1 MVNIM
6 KMRLPLSEEYNHLA
20 RLVGESDAWMNWS
33 GVFSWCQ
40 DKNPGRSAF
49 RATRGCTALREARGC
64 VTCRERTLMPGDVRS
79 ESVGFRPSFKAETD
93 IPDGQVCVVGTLFMN
108 GEPVRIPVCSKF
120 AASYVP
126 GTTLELRPALEDE
139 NFQVRAIRA
148 GGVLIAD
155 RVLLRNISWDD
166 IQEALAGD
174 KPAAHPL
181 RLGKMRFP
189 TCAEYDSLADTA
201 KEANGIMH
209 WKGIYSWC
217 QDVRPGWPS
226 SRVVRGSRLAR
237 YRSSC
242 IAANRYVDVGFRP
255 AFDTPGADALGPD
268 GTIVTVGTLYM
279 DGQPVKVPQNPVW
292 NGDILDYI
300 PGARLEMREAL
311 ADPAYQVKAILVGG
325 VLIADRVLLK
335 NISWNDIQGAL
346 ATPARRV
353 KIKSMRLP
361 SSEEWDRMID
371 ATLGVNSIVHWKGT
385 FSWCLNECADNH
397 DRRVTRGR
405 YAGRH
410 ADAYKSESRMVSVG
424 FRPVFDI
431 ENPKSIPEGEMVTVG
446 TLYMDGRPVPTNHNG
461 DMKLPAYIPGARL
474 ELRESA
480 EDPKYHVK
488 AIRAGDVLIG
498 DRVLLS
504 QISWDDLA
512 KLGFCGNKN
521 LKGET
526 IMKDT
531 TIIYLGNADDAYTIA
546 CSKQN
551 EKKVLNFLT
560 KRYPE
565 WAKEY
570 EGRELSL
577 WNKLLDTVEVMKDL
591 LEDDNLEL
599 LSKGNVA
606 AIRLRDEV
614 YGDSVVL
621 CSRENEER
629 VKAFLLKRYPKW
641 SGNCIGKTGLTPWND
656 VEDAVRDMKELLGD
670 GNLEFQPSCRDIPIP
685 TDPIKN

>member
-6 KMRLPLSEEYNHLA
+6 KMRLPLSEEYSHLA

-49 RATRGCTALREARGC
+49 RATRGCTALREARGS

-126 GTTLELRPALEDE
+126 GAALELRPALEDE

-155 RVLLRNISWDD
+155 RVLL
-166 IQEALAGD
+166 
-174 KPAAHPL
+174 
-181 RLGKMRFP
+181 
-189 TCAEYDSLADTA
+189 
-201 KEANGIMH
+201 
-209 WKGIYSWC
+209 
-217 QDVRPGWPS
+217 
-226 SRVVRGSRLAR
+226 
-237 YRSSC
+237 
-242 IAANRYVDVGFRP
+242 
-255 AFDTPGADALGPD
+255 
-268 GTIVTVGTLYM
+268 
-279 DGQPVKVPQNPVW
+279 
-292 NGDILDYI
+292 
-300 PGARLEMREAL
+300 
-311 ADPAYQVKAILVGG
+311 
-325 VLIADRVLLK
+325 K
-335 NISWNDIQGAL
+335 NISWNDIQEAL
-346 ATPARRV
+346 ATPVRRV
-353 KIKSMRLP
+353 EIKSVRLP

-371 ATLGVNSIVHWKGT
+371 AALGVNSVVHWKGT
-385 FSWCLNECADNH
+385 FSWCLDECADNH
-397 DRRVTRGR
+397 DRRVTRGC
-405 YAGRH
+405 YAGRY

-560 KRYPE
+560 KRYPK
-565 WAKEY
+565 WTKEY
-570 EGRELSL
+570 EGKESSL
-577 WNKLLDTVEVMKDL
+577 WNKLLDTVDVMKDL

-599 LSKGNVA
+599 LSKGNVT

-670 GNLEFQPSCRDIPIP
+670 GNLEFQHSCRDIPIP

>member
-1 MVNIM
+1 MVNIK
-6 KMRLPLSEEYNHLA
+6 KMRLPFSAEYTRLA
-20 RLVGESDAWMNWS
+20 ELIHESDVWMNWS
-33 GVFSWCQ
+33 TALSWCE
-40 DKNPGRSAF
+40 DKDPIHH
-49 RATRGCTALREARGC
+49 ALREARGGAAC
-64 VTCRERTLMPGDVRS
+64 KNQAFIPDDTRAETI
-79 ESVGFRPSFKAETD
+79 GFRPAFEADTD
-93 IPDGQVCVVGTLFMN
+93 IPDGQITIVGSLFMNGMPVKVPTGLTDTTEYIPGARLELRMAVEDENYWMSAIRAGDVLIADRVMLKNITWDECKGEIHNYESLPMRLPSSAEWKKTMTATGNDNRLLHWKDMYFWCQEMCRETSEAHVNGCSPWCCPDSIPANTRRRNIGFRPVVETGEDLRDGQSAIMGTLFMN
-108 GEPVRIPVCSKF
+108 GEPVLVSGDPTADGVIEKYISG
-120 AASYVP
+120 ASLEFRSPAINKP
-126 GTTLELRPALEDE
+126 GY
-139 NFQVRAIRA
+139 QVRGIKV
-148 GGVLIAD
+148 GDVMIAD
-155 RVLLRNISWDD
+155 RVLLRDISWEDAESN
-166 IQEALAGD
+166 IANHAA
-174 KPAAHPL
+174 PAEKAPL
-181 RLGKMRFP
+181 TIK
-189 TCAEYDSLADTA
+189 
-201 KEANGIMH
+201 
-209 WKGIYSWC
+209 
-217 QDVRPGWPS
+217 DV
-226 SRVVRGSRLAR
+226 
-237 YRSSC
+237 
-242 IAANRYVDVGFRP
+242 
-255 AFDTPGADALGPD
+255 
-268 GTIVTVGTLYM
+268 
-279 DGQPVKVPQNPVW
+279 
-292 NGDILDYI
+292 
-300 PGARLEMREAL
+300 
-311 ADPAYQVKAILVGG
+311 
-325 VLIADRVLLK
+325 
-335 NISWNDIQGAL
+335 
-346 ATPARRV
+346 
-353 KIKSMRLP
+353 RLP

-371 ATLGVNSIVHWKGT
+371 VTFGVNSRIHWSGT
-385 FSWCLNECADNH
+385 FSWCLDECADNH
-397 DRRVTRGR
+397 DRRVTRGC
-405 YAGRH
+405 YAGRY
-410 ADAYKSESRMVSVG
+410 ADAYKSESRLVSVG

-431 ENPKSIPEGEMVTVG
+431 ENPKSIPEGEIVTVG

-474 ELRESA
+474 ELREPA

-512 KLGFCGNKN
+512 NLGFCGSKN

-551 EKKVLNFLT
+551 GKKVLNFLT

-565 WAKEY
+565 WTKEY